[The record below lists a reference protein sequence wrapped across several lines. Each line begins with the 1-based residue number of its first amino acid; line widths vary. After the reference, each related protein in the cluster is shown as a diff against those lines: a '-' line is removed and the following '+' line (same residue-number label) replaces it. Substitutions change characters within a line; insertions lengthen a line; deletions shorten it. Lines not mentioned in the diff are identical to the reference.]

1 MSKRSS
7 AVLLVDILD
16 AMNKIIQYVSGYTLE
31 TFVRD
36 TRTVDA
42 VVRNLEVIG
51 EASQRL
57 PEDFKTSH
65 PSIPWTAMA
74 GLRNRIAHE
83 YFGVVESII
92 WKTASEDLE
101 PLIQDIAAILE
112 AEKADT
118 GVSW

>member
-16 AMNKIIQYVSGYTLE
+16 AMNKVIDYVSGYTLE
-31 TFVRD
+31 SFMRD
-36 TRTVDA
+36 PRTVDA

-57 PEDFKTSH
+57 PEGFKTSH
-65 PSIPWTAMA
+65 PNIPWTAMA

-83 YFGVVESII
+83 YFGIVESII
-92 WKTASEDLE
+92 WKTATEDLE
-101 PLIQDIAAILE
+101 PLIHDIAAILE
-112 AEKADT
+112 AEKANM
-118 GVSW
+118 

>member
-16 AMNKIIQYVSGYTLE
+16 AMNKIIEYVSGYTLE

-51 EASQRL
+51 EASQRISKRVTRAFPGEL
-57 PEDFKTSH
+57 WLDSG
-65 PSIPWTAMA
+65 TA
-74 GLRNRIAHE
+74 
-83 YFGVVESII
+83 
-92 WKTASEDLE
+92 
-101 PLIQDIAAILE
+101 
-112 AEKADT
+112 
-118 GVSW
+118 

>member
-16 AMNKIIQYVSGYTLE
+16 AMNKIMEYVSGYSLE
-31 TFVRD
+31 IFVRD

-65 PSIPWTAMA
+65 PSIPWRAMA

-83 YFGVVESII
+83 YFGIVESII

-101 PLIQDIAAILE
+101 PLIQDIATILE
-112 AEKADT
+112 AEKAK
-118 GVSW
+118 